1 MALSRNFAAKFLNV
15 AKNGSE
21 LAKMENFDIQII
33 RDGKP
38 MSMGYEKDENG
49 VEIVDNDGE
58 KTPIT
63 KFSQDNIHFSKLN
76 NFVRQINAITD
87 GFNECVI
94 KTDLFTVKFKGGR
107 FALKAEK
114 LLQEITEEYFRNKTG
129 MPFVNN
135 ESRLFEE
142 VMENFV
148 EAFVGSQTSALNY
161 IALVDV
167 FHKENNA
174 QLRELGKLIA
184 VNEETR
190 SLEFSDRLLQ
200 IADPSL
206 TVTENEQQ

>member
-190 SLEFSDRLLQ
+190 TLEFSDTLLR
-200 IADPSL
+200 IADPTL
-206 TVTENEQQ
+206 TISENE

>member
-1 MALSRNFAAKFLNV
+1 MALSRNFVAKFLNV

-21 LAKMENFDIQII
+21 LAKMENFDIRII

-38 MSMGYEKDENG
+38 MSMGYEKDEHG
-49 VEIVDNDGE
+49 VEITDSDG
-58 KTPIT
+58 KKVPIT

-148 EAFVGSQTSALNY
+148 EAFVGRQTSALNY

-174 QLRELGKLIA
+174 QLHELGKLIA

-190 SLEFSDRLLQ
+190 TLEFSDTLLR
-200 IADPSL
+200 IADPTL
-206 TVTENEQQ
+206 TISENE

>member
-21 LAKMENFDIQII
+21 LARMKNFDIQII

-49 VEIVDNDGE
+49 VEITDSDG
-58 KTPIT
+58 KKIPIT
-63 KFSQDNIHFSKLN
+63 KFSQENIHFTKLN

-87 GFNECVI
+87 GFNECEI
-94 KTDLFTVKFKGGR
+94 KTDLFKVKFKGGR

-114 LLQEITEEYFRNKTG
+114 LLVLTDVRGIYSDTG
-129 MPFVNN
+129 MPFVDN
-135 ESRLFEE
+135 ESQLFEE
-142 VMENFV
+142 VMEKFV
-148 EAFVGSQTSALNY
+148 ESFVGDQTSALNY

-184 VNEETR
+184 GNEETR
-190 SLEFSDRLLQ
+190 
-200 IADPSL
+200 
-206 TVTENEQQ
+206 

>member
-1 MALSRNFAAKFLNV
+1 MSLSRNFAAKFLNV

-21 LAKMENFDIQII
+21 LARMENFDIQII

-49 VEIVDNDGE
+49 VEITDSDGE
-58 KTPIT
+58 KVPIT
-63 KFSQDNIHFSKLN
+63 KFSQKNIHFTKLN

-129 MPFVNN
+129 MPFVDN
-135 ESRLFEE
+135 ESQFFEE

-174 QLRELGKLIA
+174 QLRALGKLIY

-190 SLEFSDRLLQ
+190 ELEFSNKLLQ

>member
-129 MPFVNN
+129 MPFVDN

-142 VMENFV
+142 VMEKFV
-148 EAFVGSQTSALNY
+148 ESFVGSQTSALNY

-190 SLEFSDRLLQ
+190 TLEFSDTLLR

>member
-38 MSMGYEKDENG
+38 MTMGYKKDENG
-49 VEIVDNDGE
+49 VEIVDNDGK

-129 MPFVNN
+129 MPFVDN

-148 EAFVGSQTSALNY
+148 ETFVGSQTSALNY

-190 SLEFSDRLLQ
+190 TLEFSDTLLR
-200 IADPSL
+200 IADPTL
-206 TVTENEQQ
+206 TISENE

>member
-129 MPFVNN
+129 MPFVDN

-142 VMENFV
+142 VMEKFV
-148 EAFVGSQTSALNY
+148 ESFVGDQTSVLNY

-206 TVTENEQQ
+206 IITENEQQ

>member
-1 MALSRNFAAKFLNV
+1 MALSRNFVAKFLNV

-21 LAKMENFDIQII
+21 LAKMENFDIRII

-38 MSMGYEKDENG
+38 MSMGYEKDEHG
-49 VEIVDNDGE
+49 VEITDSDG
-58 KTPIT
+58 KKVPIT

-107 FALKAEK
+107 FALKVEK

-190 SLEFSDRLLQ
+190 TLEFSDTLLR
-200 IADPSL
+200 IADPTL
-206 TVTENEQQ
+206 TISENE

>member
-38 MSMGYEKDENG
+38 MTMGYEKDENG
-49 VEIVDNDGE
+49 VEIVDNDGK

-129 MPFVNN
+129 MPFVDN

-148 EAFVGSQTSALNY
+148 ETFVGSQTSALNY

-174 QLRELGKLIA
+174 QLRKLGKLIA

-190 SLEFSDRLLQ
+190 TLEFIDTLLR
-200 IADPSL
+200 IADPTL
-206 TVTENEQQ
+206 TISENEQQ

>member
-21 LAKMENFDIQII
+21 LARMENFDIQII

-38 MSMGYEKDENG
+38 MTMGYEKDENG
-49 VEIVDNDGE
+49 VEIVDNDGK

-129 MPFVNN
+129 MPFVDN

-148 EAFVGSQTSALNY
+148 ETFVGSQTSALNY

-190 SLEFSDRLLQ
+190 TLEFSDTLLK
-200 IADPSL
+200 IANPTL
-206 TVTENEQQ
+206 TISEHEQA

>member
-1 MALSRNFAAKFLNV
+1 MTLSRNFVAKFLNV

-21 LAKMENFDIQII
+21 LAKMENFDIRII

-38 MSMGYEKDENG
+38 MSMGYEKDEHG
-49 VEIVDNDGE
+49 VEITDSDG
-58 KTPIT
+58 KKVPIT

-148 EAFVGSQTSALNY
+148 EAFVGRQTSALNY

-190 SLEFSDRLLQ
+190 TLEFSDTLLR
-200 IADPSL
+200 IADPTL
-206 TVTENEQQ
+206 TISENE

>member
-15 AKNGSE
+15 AKNGNE
-21 LAKMENFDIQII
+21 LAKMDNFDIQII

-38 MSMGYEKDENG
+38 LTMGYEKDENG
-49 VEIVDNDGE
+49 VDIVDNDGK

-76 NFVRQINAITD
+76 NFVRQVNAITD

-94 KTDLFTVKFKGGR
+94 KTDLFTVKFKGGI

-129 MPFVNN
+129 MPFVDN

-142 VMENFV
+142 VMEKFV
-148 EAFVGSQTSALNY
+148 ESFVGDQTSALNY

-190 SLEFSDRLLQ
+190 TLEFSDTLLR
-200 IADPSL
+200 IADPTL
-206 TVTENEQQ
+206 TISENEQQ

>member
-1 MALSRNFAAKFLNV
+1 M
-15 AKNGSE
+15 
-21 LAKMENFDIQII
+21 
-33 RDGKP
+33 
-38 MSMGYEKDENG
+38 
-49 VEIVDNDGE
+49 
-58 KTPIT
+58 
-63 KFSQDNIHFSKLN
+63 DNIHFSKLN

-129 MPFVNN
+129 MPFVDN

-148 EAFVGSQTSALNY
+148 ETFVGSQTSALNY

-190 SLEFSDRLLQ
+190 SLEFSDTLLR
-200 IADPSL
+200 IADPTL
-206 TVTENEQQ
+206 TISENEQQ

>member
-1 MALSRNFAAKFLNV
+1 MLSRNFAAKFLNV
-15 AKNGSE
+15 AKNGHE
-21 LAKMENFDIQII
+21 LAQVENFDIQII

-129 MPFVNN
+129 MPFVDN

-142 VMENFV
+142 VMEKFV
-148 EAFVGSQTSALNY
+148 ESFVGSQTSALNY

-190 SLEFSDRLLQ
+190 TLEFSDTLLR

>member
-15 AKNGSE
+15 AKNGNE

-38 MSMGYEKDENG
+38 MTMGYEKDENG
-49 VEIVDNDGE
+49 VEIVDNDGK

-129 MPFVNN
+129 MPFVDN

-190 SLEFSDRLLQ
+190 TLEFSDTLLR
-200 IADPSL
+200 IADPTL
-206 TVTENEQQ
+206 TISENE

>member
-1 MALSRNFAAKFLNV
+1 MALSKNFAAKFLNV

-38 MSMGYEKDENG
+38 MTMGYEKDENG
-49 VEIVDNDGE
+49 VEIVDNDGK

-114 LLQEITEEYFRNKTG
+114 LLQEITEGYFRNKTG
-129 MPFVNN
+129 MPFVDN

-142 VMENFV
+142 VMEKFV
-148 EAFVGSQTSALNY
+148 ESFVGSQTSALNY

-174 QLRELGKLIA
+174 QLRELGKLIE

-190 SLEFSDRLLQ
+190 TIEFSDRLLR
-200 IADPSL
+200 IADPTL
-206 TVTENEQQ
+206 TISENE

>member
-15 AKNGSE
+15 AKNGGE

-49 VEIVDNDGE
+49 VEITDSDGE
-58 KTPIT
+58 KVPIT
-63 KFSQDNIHFSKLN
+63 KFSQKNIHFTKLN

-94 KTDLFTVKFKGGR
+94 KTDLFKVKFKGGR

-129 MPFVNN
+129 MPFVDN
-135 ESRLFEE
+135 ESQLFEE
-142 VMENFV
+142 VMEKFV
-148 EAFVGSQTSALNY
+148 ESFVGDQTSALNY

-190 SLEFSDRLLQ
+190 SLEFSDKLLQ

>member
-129 MPFVNN
+129 MPFVDN

-142 VMENFV
+142 VMEKFV
-148 EAFVGSQTSALNY
+148 ESFVGSQTSALNY

-190 SLEFSDRLLQ
+190 TLEFSDTLLR
-200 IADPSL
+200 IADPTL
-206 TVTENEQQ
+206 TISENE

>member
-15 AKNGSE
+15 AKNGNE

-38 MSMGYEKDENG
+38 MTMGYEKDENG
-49 VEIVDNDGE
+49 VEIVDNDGK

-190 SLEFSDRLLQ
+190 TLEFSDTLLR
-200 IADPSL
+200 IADPTL
-206 TVTENEQQ
+206 TISENE

>member
-1 MALSRNFAAKFLNV
+1 MALSKNFAAKFLNV
-15 AKNGSE
+15 AKNGGE
-21 LAKMENFDIQII
+21 LARMENFDIQII

-49 VEIVDNDGE
+49 VEITDSDGK

-129 MPFVNN
+129 MPFVDN
-135 ESRLFEE
+135 ESQFFEE

-190 SLEFSDRLLQ
+190 TLEFSDRLLQ

-206 TVTENEQQ
+206 TVTEDEQQ